1 MTSTERAAGAARL
14 PSTSLRP
21 GKSGPKDEGAG
32 PTSGTKNERRA
43 ASSLR
48 PSHLFLIAALVAA
61 TGAVLLADDTRPAS
75 LILLSIA
82 VGVAGLAGL
91 AVLRMLLPLAGV
103 DVARWRADRRAGQHA
118 ALEREK
124 RLVLRSIKELEFDH
138 AMRKVSREDFE
149 EMAGRLRQR
158 ALGLM
163 RQLDELAL
171 DRTDDSAPAAP
182 ARPRTCPSCQTVSD
196 PDARFCKAC
205 GQQL

>member
-1 MTSTERAAGAARL
+1 VTSTERAAGAARL
-14 PSTSLRP
+14 
-21 GKSGPKDEGAG
+21 KSGPKYEATG
-32 PTSGTKNERRA
+32 PTSRTKDEGRA
-43 ASSLR
+43 AASLQ

-61 TGAVLLADDTRPAS
+61 TVAVLLADDTRPAS
-75 LILLSIA
+75 LILLSVA
-82 VGVAGLAGL
+82 VGIAGLVGL

-103 DVARWRADRRAGQHA
+103 DVARWRADRRAGQRA

-163 RQLDELAL
+163 RQLDELAF
-171 DRTDDSAPAAP
+171 DRPDDSGPSLPAQ
-182 ARPRTCPSCQTVSD
+182 PRTCPSCQTVSD
-196 PDARFCKAC
+196 ADARFCKAC
-205 GQQL
+205 GQRL

>member
-1 MTSTERAAGAARL
+1 VTSTERAAGAARL
-14 PSTSLRP
+14 
-21 GKSGPKDEGAG
+21 KSGPKYEATG
-32 PTSGTKNERRA
+32 PTSRTKDEGRA
-43 ASSLR
+43 AASLR

-61 TGAVLLADDTRPAS
+61 TVAVLLADDTRPAS
-75 LILLSIA
+75 LILLSVA
-82 VGVAGLAGL
+82 VGIAGLVGL

-103 DVARWRADRRAGQHA
+103 DVARWRADRRAGQRA

-163 RQLDELAL
+163 RQLDELAF
-171 DRTDDSAPAAP
+171 DRPDDSGPSSPAQ
-182 ARPRTCPSCQTVSD
+182 PRTCPSCQTVSEA
-196 PDARFCKAC
+196 DARFCKAC
-205 GQQL
+205 GQRL